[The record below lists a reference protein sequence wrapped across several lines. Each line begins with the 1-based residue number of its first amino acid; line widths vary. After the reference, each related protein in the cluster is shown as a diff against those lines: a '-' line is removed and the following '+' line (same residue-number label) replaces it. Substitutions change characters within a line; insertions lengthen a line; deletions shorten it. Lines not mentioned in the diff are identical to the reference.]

1 MMRQVETN
9 LLLAFDDE
17 LGFLDLIEGVATEAG
32 FEVLTAR
39 TQAEFFDQLARRRPS
54 LVVLGLRLPGTDGIE
69 VIRTL
74 ARQAIDTGVVL
85 ASSLEQRVLSSAR
98 QVGESL
104 GLKMLGIL
112 QKPVPVEDLRMLLQT
127 QIDSEARLRADDLRR
142 GIEEME
148 LVVHYL
154 PKLVREGGTWQV
166 RCAEALVRWQHPRLG
181 LLYPAQFLSLAE
193 GNDMIVAITDFVL
206 SDAVRQAGLWRE
218 KGHSLAVAVNLSPR
232 LVRDVGF
239 PDRLIRLLRE
249 YDLPPE
255 LLTIEVT
262 EASSLHDVELVTD
275 VFTRLRVKGIGLS
288 LDDFGT
294 GTSSI
299 TQLYRMPFTE
309 IKIDRSLVTEL
320 PHTQAAATVV
330 TAIVE
335 LAHRLSLS
343 VCAEGIETEGQ
354 FLFMDAAGCES
365 LQGQLISKAV
375 PAAELEALARAWRSG
390 YPAATRPQE

>member
-1 MMRQVETN
+1 MMSQVETN

-17 LGFLDLIEGVATEAG
+17 LDFLDLIEQVATGVG
-32 FEVLTAR
+32 FQVLTAR
-39 TQAEFFDQLARRRPS
+39 TSAEFFDQLARRRPS
-54 LVVLGLRLPGTDGIE
+54 LVVLDLQLPGMDGVE
-69 VIRTL
+69 VIRNL
-74 ARQAIDTGVVL
+74 ARLATDTGVLLV
-85 ASSLEQRVLSSAR
+85 SGMDQRVLVSAR

-104 GLKMLGIL
+104 GLKMLGVL
-112 QKPVPVEDLRMLLQT
+112 QKPILIEDLEALLQT
-127 QIDSEARLRADDLRR
+127 QLDSEARLRADDLRR
-142 GIEEME
+142 GIDEME

-154 PKLVREGGTWQV
+154 PKLVREGDTWQL

-181 LLYPAQFLSLAE
+181 LLYPGQFLALAE
-193 GNDMIVAITDFVL
+193 GNEMIVAITDFVL

-218 KGHSLAVAVNLSPR
+218 QGLALGVAVNLSPR

-309 IKIDRSLVTEL
+309 LKIDRSLVSEL

-335 LAHRLSLS
+335 LAHRLSLA
-343 VCAEGIETEGQ
+343 VCAEGIETEDQ
-354 FLFMDAAGCES
+354 FRFMDAAGCES

-375 PAAELEALARAWRSG
+375 PAAELEALAKARKGG
-390 YPAATRPQE
+390 YPAAPRPAR

>member
-1 MMRQVETN
+1 MMSQVETN

-17 LGFLDLIEGVATEAG
+17 LDFLDLIEAVATGVG
-32 FEVLTAR
+32 FQVLTAR
-39 TQAEFFDQLARRRPS
+39 TSAEFFDQLARRRPS
-54 LVVLGLRLPGTDGIE
+54 LVVLDLQLPGMDGVE
-69 VIRTL
+69 VIRNL
-74 ARQAIDTGVVL
+74 ARLATDAGVLLV
-85 ASSLEQRVLSSAR
+85 SGMDQRVLVSAR

-104 GLKMLGIL
+104 GLKMLGVL
-112 QKPVPVEDLRMLLQT
+112 QKPILIEDLEALLQT
-127 QIDSEARLRADDLRR
+127 QLDSEARLRADDLRR
-142 GIEEME
+142 GIDEME

-154 PKLVREGGTWQV
+154 PKLVREGGAWQL

-181 LLYPAQFLSLAE
+181 LLYPGQFLALAE
-193 GNDMIVAITDFVL
+193 GNEMIVAITDFVL

-218 KGHSLAVAVNLSPR
+218 QGYSLGVAVNLSPR

-309 IKIDRSLVTEL
+309 LKIDRSLVSEL

-335 LAHRLSLS
+335 LAHRLSLT
-343 VCAEGIETEGQ
+343 VCAEGIETEDQ
-354 FLFMDAAGCES
+354 FRFMDAAGCES
-365 LQGQLISKAV
+365 LQGQLIAKAV
-375 PAAELEALARAWRSG
+375 PAAELEALAKAWKDS
-390 YPAATRPQE
+390 YPAGAR

>member
-1 MMRQVETN
+1 MRQVETN

-17 LGFLDLIEGVATEAG
+17 LDFLDLIEQVATGVG
-32 FEVLTAR
+32 FQVLTAR
-39 TQAEFFDQLARRRPS
+39 TTAEFFDQIERRRPS
-54 LVVLGLRLPGTDGIE
+54 LVVLDLKMPGMDGVE
-69 VIRTL
+69 VIRNL
-74 ARQAIDTGVVL
+74 ARLAIDTGVLLV
-85 ASSLEQRVLSSAR
+85 SGMDQRVLVSAR

-104 GLKMLGIL
+104 GLKMLGFL
-112 QKPVPVEDLRMLLQT
+112 QKPILLEDLEALLQT
-127 QIDSEARLRADDLRR
+127 QLDSEARLRADDLRR
-142 GIEEME
+142 GIDEME

-154 PKLVREGGTWQV
+154 PKLVREGGVWQI
-166 RCAEALVRWQHPRLG
+166 RTAEALVRWQHPRLG
-181 LLYPAQFLSLAE
+181 LLYPGQFLALAE

-206 SDAVRQAGLWRE
+206 SDAVRQAGLWRGH
-218 KGHSLAVAVNLSPR
+218 GHSLGVAVNLSPR

-275 VFTRLRVKGIGLS
+275 VFTRLRLKGIGLS

-309 IKIDRSLVTEL
+309 LKIDRSLVSEL

-335 LAHRLSLS
+335 LAHRLSLT
-343 VCAEGIETEGQ
+343 VCAEGIETEEQ
-354 FLFMDAAGCES
+354 FRFMDAAGCEA

-375 PAAELEALARAWRSG
+375 PAAELEALAKAWHGGYRADERN
-390 YPAATRPQE
+390 AR

>member
-1 MMRQVETN
+1 MRQVETN

-17 LGFLDLIEGVATEAG
+17 LDFLDLIETVATGVG
-32 FEVLTAR
+32 FQVLTAR
-39 TQAEFFDQLARRRPS
+39 TSAEFFDQLARRRPS
-54 LVVLGLRLPGTDGIE
+54 LVVLDLQLPGMDGIE
-69 VIRTL
+69 VIRNL
-74 ARQAIDTGVVL
+74 ARLATDTGVLLV
-85 ASSLEQRVLSSAR
+85 SGMDQRVLVSAR

-104 GLKMLGIL
+104 GLKMLGVL
-112 QKPVPVEDLRMLLQT
+112 QKPILLEDLEALLQT
-127 QIDSEARLRADDLRR
+127 QLDSEARLRADDLRR

-154 PKLVREGGTWQV
+154 PRLVKERGTWQI
-166 RCAEALVRWQHPRLG
+166 RGAEALVRWQHPRLG
-181 LLYPAQFLSLAE
+181 LLYPGQFLALAE

-206 SDAVRQAGLWRE
+206 SDAVRQAGLWRGH
-218 KGHSLAVAVNLSPR
+218 GHSLGVAVNLSPR

-239 PDRLIRLLRE
+239 PDRLGRLLRE

-262 EASSLHDVELVTD
+262 EASSLHDVEMVTD

-309 IKIDRSLVTEL
+309 LKIDRSLVSEL

-335 LAHRLSLS
+335 LAHRLSLT
-343 VCAEGIETEGQ
+343 VCAEGIETEAQ
-354 FLFMDAAGCES
+354 FSFMDQAGCEA

-375 PAAELEALARAWRSG
+375 PAAELEALAKAWQHG
-390 YPAATRPQE
+390 YPAGHTTG

>member
-1 MMRQVETN
+1 MMSQVETN

-17 LGFLDLIEGVATEAG
+17 LDFLDLIETVATGVG
-32 FEVLTAR
+32 FQVLTAR
-39 TQAEFFDQLARRRPS
+39 TAAEFFDQLARRRPS
-54 LVVLGLRLPGTDGIE
+54 LVVLDLQLPGMDGVE
-69 VIRTL
+69 AIRNL
-74 ARQAIDTGVVL
+74 ASLASDTGVLLV
-85 ASSLEQRVLSSAR
+85 SGMDQRVLASAR

-104 GLKMLGIL
+104 GLKMLGVL
-112 QKPVPVEDLRMLLQT
+112 QKPILIEDLETLLQT
-127 QIDSEARLRADDLRR
+127 QLDSEARLRADDLRR

-154 PKLVREGGTWQV
+154 PKLVREDGTWQL

-181 LLYPAQFLSLAE
+181 LLSPGQFLALAE
-193 GNDMIVAITDFVL
+193 GNEMIVAITDFVL

-218 KGHSLAVAVNLSPR
+218 QGHSLGVAVNLSPR

-275 VFTRLRVKGIGLS
+275 VFTRLRVKGIALS

-309 IKIDRSLVTEL
+309 LKIDRSLVSEL

-335 LAHRLSLS
+335 LAHRLSLT
-343 VCAEGIETEGQ
+343 VCAEGIETDDQ
-354 FLFMDAAGCES
+354 FRFMDAAGCES
-365 LQGQLISKAV
+365 LQGQLIAKAV
-375 PAAELEALARAWRSG
+375 PAAELEALAKAWKGG
-390 YPAATRPQE
+390 YPATAPPAR

>member
-1 MMRQVETN
+1 MMSQVETN

-17 LGFLDLIEGVATEAG
+17 LDFLDLIEAVATGVG
-32 FEVLTAR
+32 FQVLTAR
-39 TQAEFFDQLARRRPS
+39 TSAEFFDQLARRRPS
-54 LVVLGLRLPGTDGIE
+54 LVVLDLQLPGMDGVE
-69 VIRTL
+69 VIRNL
-74 ARQAIDTGVVL
+74 ARLATDAGVLLV
-85 ASSLEQRVLSSAR
+85 SGMDQRVLVSAR

-104 GLKMLGIL
+104 GLKMLGVL
-112 QKPVPVEDLRMLLQT
+112 QKPILIEDLEALLQT
-127 QIDSEARLRADDLRR
+127 QLDSEARLRADDLRR
-142 GIEEME
+142 GIDEME

-154 PKLVREGGTWQV
+154 PKLVREGGTWQL

-181 LLYPAQFLSLAE
+181 LLYPGQFLALAE
-193 GNDMIVAITDFVL
+193 GNEMIVAITDFVL

-218 KGHSLAVAVNLSPR
+218 QGYSLGVAVNLSPR

-309 IKIDRSLVTEL
+309 LKIDRSLVSEL

-335 LAHRLSLS
+335 LAHRLSLT
-343 VCAEGIETEGQ
+343 VCAEGIETEDQ
-354 FLFMDAAGCES
+354 FRFMDAAGCES
-365 LQGQLISKAV
+365 LQGQLIAKAV
-375 PAAELEALARAWRSG
+375 PAAELEALAKAWKDS
-390 YPAATRPQE
+390 YPAGAR

>member
-17 LGFLDLIEGVATEAG
+17 LDFLDLIEQVATGVG
-32 FEVLTAR
+32 FQVLTAR
-39 TQAEFFDQLARRRPS
+39 TTAEFFDQIERRRPS
-54 LVVLGLRLPGTDGIE
+54 LVVLALKLPGMDGVE
-69 VIRTL
+69 VIRNL
-74 ARQAIDTGVVL
+74 ARLAIDTGVLLV
-85 ASSLEQRVLSSAR
+85 SGMDQRVLVSAR

-104 GLKMLGIL
+104 GLKMLGFL
-112 QKPVPVEDLRMLLQT
+112 QKPILLEDLEALLQT
-127 QIDSEARLRADDLRR
+127 QLDSEARLRADDLRR
-142 GIEEME
+142 GIDEME

-154 PKLVREGGTWQV
+154 PKLVREGGVWQI
-166 RCAEALVRWQHPRLG
+166 RTAEALVRWQHPRLG
-181 LLYPAQFLSLAE
+181 LLYPGQFLALAE

-206 SDAVRQAGLWRE
+206 SDAVRQAGLWRGH
-218 KGHSLAVAVNLSPR
+218 GHSLGVAVNLSPR

-275 VFTRLRVKGIGLS
+275 VFTRLRLKGIGLS

-309 IKIDRSLVTEL
+309 LKIDRSLVSEL

-335 LAHRLSLS
+335 LAHRLSLT
-343 VCAEGIETEGQ
+343 VCAEGIETEEQ
-354 FLFMDAAGCES
+354 FRFMDAAGCEA

-375 PAAELEALARAWRSG
+375 PAAELEALAKAWHGGYRADERN
-390 YPAATRPQE
+390 AR

>member
-17 LGFLDLIEGVATEAG
+17 LDFLDLIETVATGVG
-32 FEVLTAR
+32 FQVLTAR
-39 TQAEFFDQLARRRPS
+39 TSAEFFDQLARRRPS
-54 LVVLGLRLPGTDGIE
+54 LVVLDLQLPGMDGVE
-69 VIRTL
+69 VIRNL
-74 ARQAIDTGVVL
+74 ARLAIDTGVLLV
-85 ASSLEQRVLSSAR
+85 SGMDQRVLVSAR

-104 GLKMLGIL
+104 GLKMLGVL
-112 QKPVPVEDLRMLLQT
+112 QKPILLEDLEALLQT
-127 QIDSEARLRADDLRR
+127 QLDSEARLRAEDLRR
-142 GIEEME
+142 GIDEME

-154 PKLVREGGTWQV
+154 PKLVREAQGWQI
-166 RCAEALVRWQHPRLG
+166 RGAEALVRWQHPRLG
-181 LLYPAQFLSLAE
+181 LLFPGQFLALAE

-218 KGHSLAVAVNLSPR
+218 HGHSLGVAVNLSPR

-239 PDRLIRLLRE
+239 PDRLSRLLRE

-275 VFTRLRVKGIGLS
+275 VFTRLRVRGIALS

-309 IKIDRSLVTEL
+309 LKIDRSLVSEL

-335 LAHRLSLS
+335 LAHRLSLT
-343 VCAEGIETEGQ
+343 VCAEGIETEEQ
-354 FLFMDAAGCES
+354 FQFMDAAGCEAM
-365 LQGQLISKAV
+365 QGQLISKAV
-375 PAAELEALARAWRSG
+375 PAAELESLAKAWQSG
-390 YPAATRPQE
+390 YPTAARKAP

>member
-1 MMRQVETN
+1 MTRQVETN

-17 LGFLDLIEGVATEAG
+17 LDFLDLIETVATGVG
-32 FEVLTAR
+32 FQVLTAR
-39 TQAEFFDQLARRRPS
+39 TSAEFFDQLARRRPS
-54 LVVLGLRLPGTDGIE
+54 LVVLDLQLPGMDGVE
-69 VIRTL
+69 VIRNL
-74 ARQAIDTGVVL
+74 ARLAIDTGVLLV
-85 ASSLEQRVLSSAR
+85 SGMDQRVLVSAR

-104 GLKMLGIL
+104 GLKMLGAL
-112 QKPVPVEDLRMLLQT
+112 QKPILLEDLEALLQT
-127 QIDSEARLRADDLRR
+127 QLDSEARLRTEDLKR
-142 GIEEME
+142 GIDEME

-154 PKLVREGGTWQV
+154 PKLVREGQGWQI
-166 RCAEALVRWQHPRLG
+166 RGAEALVRWQHPRLG
-181 LLYPAQFLSLAE
+181 LLYPGQFLALAE
-193 GNDMIVAITDFVL
+193 SNDMIVAITDFVL

-218 KGHSLAVAVNLSPR
+218 HGHSLGVAVNLSPR

-239 PDRLIRLLRE
+239 PERLGRLLRE

-275 VFTRLRVKGIGLS
+275 VFTRLRVRGIGLS

-309 IKIDRSLVTEL
+309 LKIDRSLVSEL

-335 LAHRLSLS
+335 LAHRLSLT
-343 VCAEGIETEGQ
+343 VCAEGIETDEQ
-354 FLFMDAAGCES
+354 FQFMDAAGCES
-365 LQGQLISKAV
+365 MQGQLISKAV
-375 PAAELEALARAWRSG
+375 PAAELEALAKAWQGG
-390 YPAATRPQE
+390 YPVAARNAS

>member
-1 MMRQVETN
+1 MRQVETN

-17 LGFLDLIEGVATEAG
+17 LDFLDLIEQVATGVG
-32 FEVLTAR
+32 FQVLTAR
-39 TQAEFFDQLARRRPS
+39 TTAEFFDQIERRRPS
-54 LVVLGLRLPGTDGIE
+54 LVLLDLKMPGMDGVE
-69 VIRTL
+69 VIRNL
-74 ARQAIDTGVVL
+74 ARLAIDTGVLLV
-85 ASSLEQRVLSSAR
+85 SGMDQRVLVSAR

-104 GLKMLGIL
+104 GLKMLGFL
-112 QKPVPVEDLRMLLQT
+112 QKPILLEDLEALLQA
-127 QIDSEARLRADDLRR
+127 QLDSEARLRADDLRR
-142 GIEEME
+142 GIDEME

-154 PKLVREGGTWQV
+154 PKLVREGGVWQI
-166 RCAEALVRWQHPRLG
+166 RTAEALVRWQHPRLG
-181 LLYPAQFLSLAE
+181 LLYPGQFLALAE

-206 SDAVRQAGLWRE
+206 SDAVRQAGLWRGH
-218 KGHSLAVAVNLSPR
+218 GHSLGVAVNLSPR

-275 VFTRLRVKGIGLS
+275 VFTRLRLKGIGLS

-309 IKIDRSLVTEL
+309 LKIDRSLVSEL

-335 LAHRLSLS
+335 LAHRLSLT
-343 VCAEGIETEGQ
+343 VCAEGIETEEQ
-354 FLFMDAAGCES
+354 FRFMDAAGCEA

-375 PAAELEALARAWRSG
+375 PAAELEALAKAWHGGYRADGRN
-390 YPAATRPQE
+390 AR

>member
-1 MMRQVETN
+1 MMSQVETN

-17 LGFLDLIEGVATEAG
+17 LDFLDLIETVATGVG
-32 FEVLTAR
+32 FQVLTAR
-39 TQAEFFDQLARRRPS
+39 TAAEFFDQLARRRPS
-54 LVVLGLRLPGTDGIE
+54 LVVLDLQLPGMDGVE
-69 VIRTL
+69 VIRNL
-74 ARQAIDTGVVL
+74 ARL
-85 ASSLEQRVLSSAR
+85 ASDAGVLLVSGMDQRVLASAR

-104 GLKMLGIL
+104 GLKMLGVL
-112 QKPVPVEDLRMLLQT
+112 QKPILIEDLETLLQT
-127 QIDSEARLRADDLRR
+127 QLDSEARLRADDLRR

-154 PKLVREGGTWQV
+154 PKLVREDGIWQL

-181 LLYPAQFLSLAE
+181 LLYPGQFLALAE
-193 GNDMIVAITDFVL
+193 GNEMIVAITDFVL

-218 KGHSLAVAVNLSPR
+218 HGHSLGVAVNLSPR

-309 IKIDRSLVTEL
+309 LKIDRSLVSEL

-335 LAHRLSLS
+335 LAHRLSLT
-343 VCAEGIETEGQ
+343 VCAEGIETEDQ
-354 FLFMDAAGCES
+354 FRLMDAAGCES
-365 LQGQLISKAV
+365 LQGQLIAKAV
-375 PAAELEALARAWRSG
+375 PAAELEALAKAWKGG
-390 YPAATRPQE
+390 YPAAACPAR

>member
-1 MMRQVETN
+1 MMSQVETN

-17 LGFLDLIEGVATEAG
+17 LDFLDLIEAVATGVG
-32 FEVLTAR
+32 FQVLTAR
-39 TQAEFFDQLARRRPS
+39 TSAEFFDQLARRRPS
-54 LVVLGLRLPGTDGIE
+54 LVVLDLQLPGMDGVE
-69 VIRTL
+69 VIRNL
-74 ARQAIDTGVVL
+74 ARLATDAGVLLV
-85 ASSLEQRVLSSAR
+85 SGMDQRVLVSAR

-104 GLKMLGIL
+104 GLKMLGVL
-112 QKPVPVEDLRMLLQT
+112 QKPILIEDLEALLQT
-127 QIDSEARLRADDLRR
+127 QLDSEARLRADDLRR

-154 PKLVREGGTWQV
+154 PKLVRENGTWQL

-181 LLYPAQFLSLAE
+181 LLYPGQFLALAE
-193 GNDMIVAITDFVL
+193 GNEMIVAITDFVL

-218 KGHSLAVAVNLSPR
+218 QGYSLGVAVNLSPR

-309 IKIDRSLVTEL
+309 LKIDRSLVSEL

-335 LAHRLSLS
+335 LAHRLSLT
-343 VCAEGIETEGQ
+343 VCAEGIETEDQ
-354 FLFMDAAGCES
+354 FRFMDAAGCES
-365 LQGQLISKAV
+365 LQGQLIAKAV
-375 PAAELEALARAWRSG
+375 PAAELEALAKAWKDS
-390 YPAATRPQE
+390 YPAGAR

>member
-17 LGFLDLIEGVATEAG
+17 LDFLDLIETVATGVG
-32 FEVLTAR
+32 FQVLTAR
-39 TQAEFFDQLARRRPS
+39 TSAEFFDQLARRRPS
-54 LVVLGLRLPGTDGIE
+54 LVVLDLQLPGMDGIE
-69 VIRTL
+69 VIRNL
-74 ARQAIDTGVVL
+74 ARLATDTGVLLV
-85 ASSLEQRVLSSAR
+85 SGMDQRVLVSAR

-104 GLKMLGIL
+104 GLKMLGVL
-112 QKPVPVEDLRMLLQT
+112 QKPILLEDLEALLQT
-127 QIDSEARLRADDLRR
+127 QLDSEARLRADDLRR

-154 PKLVREGGTWQV
+154 PKLVKERGTWQI
-166 RCAEALVRWQHPRLG
+166 RGAEALVRWQHPRLG
-181 LLYPAQFLSLAE
+181 LLYPGQFLALAE

-206 SDAVRQAGLWRE
+206 SDAVRQAGLWRGH
-218 KGHSLAVAVNLSPR
+218 GHSLGVAVNLSPR

-239 PDRLIRLLRE
+239 PDRLGRLLRE

-262 EASSLHDVELVTD
+262 EASSLHDVEMVTD

-309 IKIDRSLVTEL
+309 LKIDRSLVSEL

-335 LAHRLSLS
+335 LAHRLSLT
-343 VCAEGIETEGQ
+343 VCAEGIETEAQ
-354 FLFMDAAGCES
+354 FSFMDQAGCEA

-375 PAAELEALARAWRSG
+375 PAAELEALAKAWQHG
-390 YPAATRPQE
+390 YPAGHTTG

>member
-17 LGFLDLIEGVATEAG
+17 LDFLDLIEQVATGVG
-32 FEVLTAR
+32 FQVLTAR
-39 TQAEFFDQLARRRPS
+39 TTAEFFDQIERRRPS
-54 LVVLGLRLPGTDGIE
+54 LVVLDLKMPGMDGVE
-69 VIRTL
+69 VIRNL
-74 ARQAIDTGVVL
+74 ARLAIDTGVLLV
-85 ASSLEQRVLSSAR
+85 SGMDQRVLVSAR

-104 GLKMLGIL
+104 GLKMLGFL
-112 QKPVPVEDLRMLLQT
+112 QKPILLEDLEALLQT
-127 QIDSEARLRADDLRR
+127 QLDSEARLRADDLRR
-142 GIEEME
+142 GIDEME

-154 PKLVREGGTWQV
+154 PKLVREGGVWQI
-166 RCAEALVRWQHPRLG
+166 RTAEALVRWQHPRLG
-181 LLYPAQFLSLAE
+181 LLYPGQFLALAE

-206 SDAVRQAGLWRE
+206 SDAVRQAGLWRGH
-218 KGHSLAVAVNLSPR
+218 GHSLGVAVNLSPR

-275 VFTRLRVKGIGLS
+275 VFTRLRLKGIGLS

-309 IKIDRSLVTEL
+309 LKIDRSLVSEL

-335 LAHRLSLS
+335 LAHRLSLT
-343 VCAEGIETEGQ
+343 VCAEGIETEEQ
-354 FLFMDAAGCES
+354 FRFMDAAGCEA

-375 PAAELEALARAWRSG
+375 PAAELEALAKAWHGGYRADERN
-390 YPAATRPQE
+390 AR

>member
-1 MMRQVETN
+1 MMSQVETN

-17 LGFLDLIEGVATEAG
+17 LDFLDLIETVATGVG
-32 FEVLTAR
+32 FQVLTAR
-39 TQAEFFDQLARRRPS
+39 TAAEFFDQLARRRPS
-54 LVVLGLRLPGTDGIE
+54 LVVLDLQLPGMDGVE
-69 VIRTL
+69 VIRNL
-74 ARQAIDTGVVL
+74 ARLAIDTGVLL
-85 ASSLEQRVLSSAR
+85 ASGMDQRVLASAR

-104 GLKMLGIL
+104 GLKMLGVL
-112 QKPVPVEDLRMLLQT
+112 QKPILIEDLETLLQT
-127 QIDSEARLRADDLRR
+127 QLDSEARLRADDLRR

-154 PKLVREGGTWQV
+154 PKLVREDGIWQL

-181 LLYPAQFLSLAE
+181 LLYPGQFLALAE
-193 GNDMIVAITDFVL
+193 GNEMIVAITDFVL

-218 KGHSLAVAVNLSPR
+218 QGHSLGVAVNLSPR

-309 IKIDRSLVTEL
+309 LKIDRSLVSEL

-335 LAHRLSLS
+335 LAHRLSLT
-343 VCAEGIETEGQ
+343 VCAEGIETEDQ
-354 FLFMDAAGCES
+354 FRLMDAAGCES
-365 LQGQLISKAV
+365 LQGQLIAKAV
-375 PAAELEALARAWRSG
+375 PAAELEALAKAWKGG
-390 YPAATRPQE
+390 YPAAACPAR

>member
-17 LGFLDLIEGVATEAG
+17 FDFLDLIETVATEVG
-32 FEVLTAR
+32 FQVLTAR
-39 TQAEFFDQLARRRPS
+39 TSAEFFDQLTRRRPS
-54 LVVLGLRLPGTDGIE
+54 LVVFDLQLPGMDGVE
-69 VIRTL
+69 VIRNL
-74 ARQAIDTGVVL
+74 ARLAIDTGVLLV
-85 ASSLEQRVLSSAR
+85 SGMDQRVLVSAR

-104 GLKMLGIL
+104 GLKMLGVL
-112 QKPVPVEDLRMLLQT
+112 QKPVLLEDLKALLQT
-127 QIDSEARLRADDLRR
+127 QLDSEACLRAEDLRR
-142 GIEEME
+142 GIDEME

-154 PKLVREGGTWQV
+154 PKLVREGHAWQI
-166 RCAEALVRWQHPRLG
+166 RGAEALVRWQHPRLG
-181 LLYPAQFLSLAE
+181 LLFPGKFLPLAE

-218 KGHSLAVAVNLSPR
+218 LGHSLGVAVNLSPR

-239 PDRLIRLLRE
+239 PDRLGRLLRE
-249 YDLPPE
+249 YDLPPA

-262 EASSLHDVELVTD
+262 EASSLHDIELVTD
-275 VFTRLRVKGIGLS
+275 VFTRLRVRGIGLS

-294 GTSSI
+294 GTSSL

-309 IKIDRSLVTEL
+309 LKIDRSLVSEL

-335 LAHRLSLS
+335 LAHRLSLT
-343 VCAEGIETEGQ
+343 VCAEGIETEEQ
-354 FLFMDAAGCES
+354 FEFMDAAGCES
-365 LQGQLISKAV
+365 MQGQLLSGAV
-375 PAAELEALARAWRSG
+375 PAAELEALARAWQGG
-390 YPAATRPQE
+390 YPATARNAG

>member
-17 LGFLDLIEGVATEAG
+17 LDFLDLIEQVATGVG
-32 FEVLTAR
+32 FQVLTAR
-39 TQAEFFDQLARRRPS
+39 TTAEFFDQIERRRPS
-54 LVVLGLRLPGTDGIE
+54 LVVLDLKMPGMDGVE
-69 VIRTL
+69 VIRNL
-74 ARQAIDTGVVL
+74 ARLAIDTGVLLV
-85 ASSLEQRVLSSAR
+85 SGMDQRVLVSAR

-104 GLKMLGIL
+104 GLKMLGFL
-112 QKPVPVEDLRMLLQT
+112 QKPILLEDLEALLQT
-127 QIDSEARLRADDLRR
+127 QLDSEARLRADDLRR
-142 GIEEME
+142 GIDEME

-154 PKLVREGGTWQV
+154 PKLVREGGVWQL
-166 RCAEALVRWQHPRLG
+166 RTAEALVRWQHPRLG
-181 LLYPAQFLSLAE
+181 LLYPGQFLALAE

-206 SDAVRQAGLWRE
+206 SDAVRQAGLWRGH
-218 KGHSLAVAVNLSPR
+218 GHSLGVAVNLSPR

-275 VFTRLRVKGIGLS
+275 VFTRLRLKGIGLS

-309 IKIDRSLVTEL
+309 LKIDRSLVSEL

-335 LAHRLSLS
+335 LAHRLSLT
-343 VCAEGIETEGQ
+343 VCAEGIETEEQ
-354 FLFMDAAGCES
+354 FRFMDAAGCEA

-375 PAAELEALARAWRSG
+375 PAAELEALAKAWHGGYRADERN
-390 YPAATRPQE
+390 AR

>member
-1 MMRQVETN
+1 MMSQVETN

-17 LGFLDLIEGVATEAG
+17 LDFLDLIETVATGVG
-32 FEVLTAR
+32 FQVLTAR
-39 TQAEFFDQLARRRPS
+39 TAAEFFDQLARRRPS
-54 LVVLGLRLPGTDGIE
+54 LVVLDLQLPGMDGVE
-69 VIRTL
+69 AIRNL
-74 ARQAIDTGVVL
+74 ARLASDTGVLLV
-85 ASSLEQRVLSSAR
+85 SGMDQRVLASAR

-104 GLKMLGIL
+104 GLKMLGVL
-112 QKPVPVEDLRMLLQT
+112 QKPVLIEDLETLLQT
-127 QIDSEARLRADDLRR
+127 QLDSEARLRADDLRR

-154 PKLVREGGTWQV
+154 PKLVREDGTWQL

-181 LLYPAQFLSLAE
+181 LLSPGQFLALAE
-193 GNDMIVAITDFVL
+193 GNEMIVAITDFVL

-218 KGHSLAVAVNLSPR
+218 QGYSLGVAVNLSPR

-275 VFTRLRVKGIGLS
+275 VFTRLRVKGIALS

-309 IKIDRSLVTEL
+309 LKIDRSLVSEL

-335 LAHRLSLS
+335 LAHRLSLT
-343 VCAEGIETEGQ
+343 VCAEGIETDDQ
-354 FLFMDAAGCES
+354 FRFMDATGCES
-365 LQGQLISKAV
+365 LQGQLIAKAV
-375 PAAELEALARAWRSG
+375 PAAELEALAKAWKGG
-390 YPAATRPQE
+390 YPATARPAR

>member
-1 MMRQVETN
+1 MTRQVETN

-17 LGFLDLIEGVATEAG
+17 LDFLDLIETVATGVG
-32 FEVLTAR
+32 FQVLTAR
-39 TQAEFFDQLARRRPS
+39 TSAEFFDQLARRRPS
-54 LVVLGLRLPGTDGIE
+54 LVVLDLQLPGMDGIE
-69 VIRTL
+69 VIRNL
-74 ARQAIDTGVVL
+74 ARLAIDTGVLLV
-85 ASSLEQRVLSSAR
+85 SGMDQRVLVSAR

-104 GLKMLGIL
+104 GLKMLGVL
-112 QKPVPVEDLRMLLQT
+112 QKPILLEDLEALLQT
-127 QIDSEARLRADDLRR
+127 QLDSEARLRTEDLKR
-142 GIEEME
+142 GIDEME

-154 PKLVREGGTWQV
+154 PKLVREGQGWQI
-166 RCAEALVRWQHPRLG
+166 RGAEALVRWQHPRLG
-181 LLYPAQFLSLAE
+181 LLYPGQFLALAE
-193 GNDMIVAITDFVL
+193 SNDMIVAITDFVL

-218 KGHSLAVAVNLSPR
+218 HGHSLGVAVNLSPR

-239 PDRLIRLLRE
+239 PERLGRLLRE

-275 VFTRLRVKGIGLS
+275 VFTRLRVRGIGLS

-309 IKIDRSLVTEL
+309 LKIDRSLVSEL

-335 LAHRLSLS
+335 LAHRLSLT
-343 VCAEGIETEGQ
+343 VCAEGIETDEQ
-354 FLFMDAAGCES
+354 FQFMDAAGCES
-365 LQGQLISKAV
+365 MQGQLISKAV
-375 PAAELEALARAWRSG
+375 PAAELEALAKAWQGG
-390 YPAATRPQE
+390 YPVAARNAS

>member
-17 LGFLDLIEGVATEAG
+17 LDFLDLIENVATGVG
-32 FEVLTAR
+32 FQVLTAR
-39 TQAEFFDQLARRRPS
+39 TSAEFFDQLARRRPS
-54 LVVLGLRLPGTDGIE
+54 LVVLDLQLPGMDGVE
-69 VIRTL
+69 VIRNL
-74 ARQAIDTGVVL
+74 ARLAIDTGVLLV
-85 ASSLEQRVLSSAR
+85 SGMDQRVLVSAR
-98 QVGESL
+98 QVGDSL
-104 GLKMLGIL
+104 GLKMLGVL
-112 QKPVPVEDLRMLLQT
+112 QKPILLEDLEALLQT
-127 QIDSEARLRADDLRR
+127 QLDSEARLRADDLKR
-142 GIEEME
+142 GIDEME
-148 LVVHYL
+148 MVVHYL
-154 PKLVREGGTWQV
+154 PKLVREGGTWQI
-166 RCAEALVRWQHPRLG
+166 RAAEALVRWQHPRLG
-181 LLYPAQFLSLAE
+181 LLYPGQFLALAE

-218 KGHSLAVAVNLSPR
+218 HGHSLGVAVNLSPR

-239 PDRLIRLLRE
+239 PDRLGRLLRE

-262 EASSLHDVELVTD
+262 EASSLHDAELVTD
-275 VFTRLRVKGIGLS
+275 VFTRLRVKGIALS

-309 IKIDRSLVTEL
+309 IKIDRSLVSEL

-335 LAHRLSLS
+335 LAHRLSLT
-343 VCAEGIETEGQ
+343 VCAEGIETEAQ
-354 FLFMDAAGCES
+354 FQFMDAAGCEA
-365 LQGQLISKAV
+365 LQGRLISKAV
-375 PAAELEALARAWRSG
+375 PAAELESLARAWQSG
-390 YPAATRPQE
+390 YPAAARSAR